1 MKNLEENRKTV
12 GLLVIAIVL
21 ATLSLRAQD
30 QSATVPVHMVVSVEP
45 LESGENPGLN
55 LSRQDV
61 QVRQGKNNLQVTDWI
76 PSRGDAS
83 ALQLFILID
92 DTSDTSLGVQL
103 GDLKAF
109 ITAQPATTMVGI
121 GYMRNTA
128 VNIVQNFTTDHEA
141 AAKAVRLP
149 LGSLGAS
156 DSPYLSLTTL
166 LKGWPESKVRRE
178 VLMVTSGIDRLRGL
192 NGGAPRGATPT
203 ASRGRGPAVGLQPG
217 FGPPGGVMPYIS
229 PDVDSASNLAQRYG
243 VIVHS
248 IYTPGVGHA
257 GRNYWEASNGENG
270 ISKLADET
278 GGESFFL
285 GVQAP
290 VSFKPDLDRLQ
301 TILDNQYFLV
311 FQAMPGK
318 KPGLQRVR
326 ISTEAPKVEIV
337 SANNVWVPAA
347 GQPAGK
353 GKGGQ

>member
-1 MKNLEENRKTV
+1 M
-12 GLLVIAIVL
+12 LLIVFAVL
-21 ATLSLRAQD
+21 TLVLQAQEK
-30 QSATVPVHMVVSVEP
+30 SAPATVPVHLVCTVEP
-45 LESGENPGLN
+45 LNNGDTPGLN
-55 LSRQDV
+55 LTRQDV

-76 PSRGDAS
+76 PSRGDAA

-156 DSPYLSLTTL
+156 DSPYLSLMTL
-166 LKGWPESKVRRE
+166 LKGWPESKARRE

-192 NGGAPRGATPT
+192 NGGAPRGATPA

-217 FGPPGGVMPYIS
+217 FGPPGGAMPYIS
-229 PDVDSASNLAQRYG
+229 PDVDSASNLAQRSG

-248 IYTPGVGHA
+248 IYTPGIGHV

-285 GVQAP
+285 GIQAP

-326 ISTEAPKVEIV
+326 ISTEAPSVEIV
-337 SANNVWVPAA
+337 SANNVWVPTP

-353 GKGGQ
+353 GKGGK